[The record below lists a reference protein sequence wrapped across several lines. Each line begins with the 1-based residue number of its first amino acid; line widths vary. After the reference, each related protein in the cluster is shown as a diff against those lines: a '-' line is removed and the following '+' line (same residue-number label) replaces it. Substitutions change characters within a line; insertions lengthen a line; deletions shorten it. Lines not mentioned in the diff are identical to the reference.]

1 MHSSDAKFAGSIP
14 ELYERY
20 LGALLF
26 EPYAEDLLQR
36 LNDVRAGTVI
46 EVAAGTGVVTRV
58 LRKGLPADVRLI
70 ATDLN
75 EAMLRVAQSRGGVEG
90 VQFQQADAQR
100 LPFQDASAQAIACQ
114 FGMMFVPNKP
124 AAFREAHRVLAPG
137 GRYVFNLWDSLTH
150 NEVSQIVM
158 RAVAA
163 QFPDNP
169 PAFFERTPFGYFD
182 AEVIRDDLRAGGFE
196 RIEIET
202 VAKVTQAPSAEFV
215 AIGMCQGTPLRGEIE
230 ERNPDGLAAVTAATS
245 AALQSHFGAGPFENR
260 MSAVVVSAWRT

>member
-1 MHSSDAKFAGSIP
+1 
-14 ELYERY
+14 
-20 LGALLF
+20 
-26 EPYAEDLLQR
+26 
-36 LNDVRAGTVI
+36 
-46 EVAAGTGVVTRV
+46 
-58 LRKGLPADVRLI
+58 
-70 ATDLN
+70 
-75 EAMLRVAQSRGGVEG
+75 VEG

-100 LPFQDASAQAIACQ
+100 LPFEDGSAQAIACQ
-114 FGMMFVPNKP
+114 FGMMFVPNRP
-124 AAFREAHRVLAPG
+124 AAFREARRVLAPG

-169 PAFFERTPFGYFD
+169 PAFFERTPFGYFN

-230 ERNPDGLAAVTAATS
+230 ERNPDGLAAVTSATT

-260 MSAVVVSAWRT
+260 MSALVVSAWRT